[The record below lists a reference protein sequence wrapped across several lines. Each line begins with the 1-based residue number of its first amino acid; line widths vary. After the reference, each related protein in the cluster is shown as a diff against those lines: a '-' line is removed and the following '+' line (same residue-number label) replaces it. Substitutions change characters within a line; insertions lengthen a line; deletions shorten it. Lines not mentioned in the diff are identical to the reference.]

1 LEKVLKSKMGV
12 EFSRVNL
19 IDDIRVGTARARKM
33 KVENGRIHGKT
44 SYPLDK
50 PPQIFIRRAVDS

>member
-1 LEKVLKSKMGV
+1 LKEKSGV

-19 IDDIRVGTARARKM
+19 IDDIRAGTARARKI
-33 KVENGRIHGKT
+33 KVENSRTHGKT
-44 SYPLDK
+44 SFPLDK

>member
-1 LEKVLKSKMGV
+1 MKSKAGV
-12 EFSRVNL
+12 EFSRVGL
-19 IDDIRVGTARARKM
+19 IEDIRAGTARARKM
-33 KVENGRIHGKT
+33 KVENVRTHGKT

>member
-1 LEKVLKSKMGV
+1 MLKSKAGV
-12 EFSRVNL
+12 EFSRVGL
-19 IDDIRVGTARARKM
+19 IEDIRAGTARARKM
-33 KVENGRIHGKT
+33 KVENVRTHGKT